1 VSPPPDA
8 KATTA
13 PRAGARS
20 AGICEDDD
28 ALRGVLRNALERD
41 GLTVRATASGT
52 EALRAFGSAPPDV
65 LVLDV
70 ALPDADGRD
79 LCQALRARGVTS
91 PVLFLTAKDALPDR
105 ISGFHAGGDDYLT
118 KPFALAELL
127 VRVHALLRRA
137 DGNGG
142 DEAGSAG
149 EGGVALDPV
158 AHAVAAG
165 GESLRLT
172 PTEFRL
178 LAALAGR
185 RGAVLRRSE
194 LVAAA
199 WPEGAMVHDNTLD
212 AYIARIRRKLR
223 ELGAPDAV
231 ETVRGVGYVLR

>member
-1 VSPPPDA
+1 MRPLPAAGGPPPH
-8 KATTA
+8 TGRRTA
-13 PRAGARS
+13 GV
-20 AGICEDDD
+20 CEDDD
-28 ALRGVLRNALERD
+28 ALRGVLRRALERE

-52 EALRAFGSAPPDV
+52 EALRAFGPEPPDV
-65 LVLDV
+65 LLLDV

-105 ISGFHAGGDDYLT
+105 ISGFHAGGDDYVT

-137 DGNGG
+137 EANGATGG
-142 DEAGSAG
+142 DPAG

-165 GESLRLT
+165 DASARLT

-178 LAALAGR
+178 LAALAAR

-199 WPEGAMVHDNTLD
+199 WPAGAIVHDNTLD

-223 ELGAPDAV
+223 ALDAPDAV